1 MSLDRD
7 LRVQLL
13 ADFRLENEAPKDR
26 KRKAQ
31 ESKRRRWE
39 KQRARYNGRQQEAG

>member
-13 ADFRLENEAPKDR
+13 ADFRLENETPKDR
-26 KRKAQ
+26 QRKQ
-31 ESKRRRWE
+31 RESKRRRWE
-39 KQRARYNGRQQEAG
+39 KQRARYTDATQEAG